1 MKENRSA
8 SQILFGYLPEQTVD
22 LKNGVW
28 KVKRWRDPIINK
40 NVDDSTIRNA
50 IKSQVSA
57 WLAENMDGGYWA
69 ALNSGAPLD
78 VVQLDPNN
86 GVEVEPFPKQWI
98 CRGCSRVHT
107 EPDIKC
113 ICGHKGEPGQ
123 LFFVGYHDAC
133 GQIREPYIKKCNSH
147 NQVAIRFP
155 GTSSATEIIFY
166 CPICNIEIRKGFGF
180 SPCSCGQGNL
190 SFQPHRSSSVY
201 TPRAVVIVNPPSK
214 EQIRAVAEAGGPPRA
229 LSWVINGMNGA
240 LDKAPNPIESLRRML
255 ALQGLSED
263 KIELMLQV
271 ASSDPNVDTSD
282 DDISFPDEYQRAA
295 EDQAVTIALATMESR
310 FQVSDLINEANLELV
325 ELYKNLYPSAIK
337 TAALESVDFIS
348 KFPVLTGHYGY
359 TRGKFDPGK
368 TKLMPFRSKRGYCIY
383 ADLAETEALFIRLD
397 PKKVAGWLEN
407 KGHDLPAWHD
417 EKTARAA
424 IISSAK
430 IPDAWGNRQDSIGAD
445 LLELIHSYAHR
456 FLRIAATF
464 AGIDRNALSELLV
477 PIHCGFFIYAAAK
490 GDFVLGGLQAVF
502 ETELHNLLNAVVYDE
517 RRCPLD
523 PGCSD
528 AGGACVGCL
537 HLGEP
542 SCQYFN
548 RYLSRSTLFDEN
560 GYLSYSYKK

>member
-28 KVKRWRDPIINK
+28 KVKRWREPLINK

-50 IKSQVSA
+50 VKSQVLA
-57 WLAENMDGGYWA
+57 WLAEDMDGGYWT

-78 VVQLDPNN
+78 VIELDPNN
-86 GVEVEPFPKQWI
+86 GVEVEPFPRQWI
-98 CRGCSRVHT
+98 CKGCSRVHS
-107 EPDIKC
+107 EPDITC
-113 ICGHKGEPGQ
+113 NCGHKGEPGQ

-133 GQIREPYIKKCNSH
+133 GQIREPYIKKCTAH

-155 GTSSATEIIFY
+155 GTSSATEIVFY
-166 CPICNIEIRKGFGF
+166 CPVCNMEIRKGFGF
-180 SPCSCGQGNL
+180 TPCSCGLGQL
-190 SFQPHRSSSVY
+190 SYQPHRAASVY

-214 EQIRAVAEAGGPPRA
+214 ERIRAVAEAGGPPRA
-229 LSWVINGMNGA
+229 LSWVIGGMKGA
-240 LDKAPNPIESLRRML
+240 LDDAPNPIESLRRTL
-255 ALQGLSED
+255 TQQGLDNTLVE
-263 KIELMLQV
+263 KMLLL
-271 ASSDPNVDTSD
+271 AASDPNVDTSETES
-282 DDISFPDEYQRAA
+282 SFLPEHQKTA
-295 EDQAVTIALATMESR
+295 EEQAVTIALATMESR
-310 FQVSDLINEANLELV
+310 VQISDLLTGASLDLT
-325 ELYKNLYPSAIK
+325 NLYSDLYPKAIQ
-337 TAALESVDFIS
+337 AAGLVGVDFIS

-383 ADLAETEALFIRLD
+383 ADLAETEALFIKLD
-397 PKKVAGWLEN
+397 PIKIATWLKN
-407 KGHDLPAWHD
+407 KGHELPVWND
-417 EKTARAA
+417 ENTARTA
-424 IISSAK
+424 IINSCR
-430 IPDAWGNRQDSIGAD
+430 IPDAWSNREGSIGAD

-502 ETELHNLLNAVVYDE
+502 ETELHHLLHAVVYDE
-517 RRCPLD
+517 HRCPLD
-523 PGCSD
+523 PGCTD

-548 RYLSRSTLFDEN
+548 RYLSRSTLFAER
-560 GYLSYSYKK
+560 GYLSYNPS